1 MRKLFTALVLVA
13 LLSTAAAPVFADTV
27 YVVQPGDTLF
37 KISLKFNVS
46 MPAIMAANGITN
58 PNLIFAGQRLV
69 IPGAGSSTGNTGPSG
84 GGQ

>member
-37 KISLKFNVS
+37 KISLK
-46 MPAIMAANGITN
+46 PAT
-58 PNLIFAGQRLV
+58 RSSKSRS
-69 IPGAGSSTGNTGPSG
+69 SST
-84 GGQ
+84 